1 MKRPTIFLFFIS
13 VIFFGYVLTFPKE
26 ITPVFL
32 EDSFM
37 VNAESDNFKLY
48 DLDVSKINLTT
59 QNFKEIFDELYKDIL
74 VYPEIKEVYYKKIG
88 DISYRFTNNK
98 LATNLNNFHKYMV
111 KLYQA
116 NAFLR
121 EIPIIN
127 VKGIKIKRVILYASS
142 LQIEKLIDEYPKI
155 TIINQNFN

>member
-88 DISYRFTNNK
+88 DISYRFTNNN
-98 LATNLNNFHKYMV
+98 LATNLNNFHKYMINI
-111 KLYQA
+111 YQS
-116 NAFLR
+116 NAFLT
-121 EIPIIN
+121 EIPIMK
-127 VKGIKIKRVILYASS
+127 VKGIKIKRLILYASS
-142 LQIEKLIDEYPKI
+142 LQIEKLINEYPKI
-155 TIINQNFN
+155 TITNDNFN